1 MIKPF
6 EVIKFLVSSVCT
18 VPNTRNTRRS
28 TALGETP
35 LIWYCARYQ
44 NHPIPPALD
53 GRGCRVQRG
62 SVHVCVLGVTRQYL
76 HAQHGCCFLLS
87 FFCPH
92 PTVSGGGTGG
102 LVRNQVF
109 QKGLRFKKF
118 QSLMMQ
124 PVKIPFAQ
132 KKESK
137 KILPKKQKRNQLVWT
152 SSEDGR
158 KVLVYI
164 AQCTC
169 HVKAESS
176 SCLLYT

>member
-6 EVIKFLVSSVCT
+6 ELIKFLVSSVRT

-44 NHPIPPALD
+44 NHPIPRSLD
-53 GRGCRVQRG
+53 RCGCGVQRG
-62 SVHVCVLGVTRQYL
+62 SVHICVLGVTRQYL
-76 HAQHGCCFLLS
+76 HAQHNGCCFLLS
-87 FFCPH
+87 FFSP
-92 PTVSGGGTGG
+92 PDSFRWGTGG
-102 LVRNQVF
+102 LVRIQVF
-109 QKGLRFKKF
+109 EKGLRSKKF
-118 QSLMMQ
+118 QSLTMQ
-124 PVKIPFAQ
+124 SVKIPFRQ
-132 KKESK
+132 KEESK
-137 KILPKKQKRNQLVWT
+137 KSPKKQKRNQLVWT

-169 HVKAESS
+169 HVKAESCS
-176 SCLLYT
+176 F